1 MRKLS
6 YLLLVLALALP
17 LALPFAPALAQ
28 ESATVVAA
36 LETYNENLP
45 AGYGNISVAD
55 LSVEM
60 IDKPDLVLVDV
71 RQPEE
76 YAEAHIPGAFNIPL
90 RELAQTLDKLPD
102 LDAEIVVYCGSAFRS
117 SIAMTSLQVLGYTN
131 VRNMAGGFAAWQ
143 GEEFA
148 TTTDVTEAEAGD
160 APELD
165 PEVLAAVDAQLAG
178 LPQGWGSV
186 KAEDLNV
193 ELIENPPALLIDVR
207 TPTEWEEKGYI
218 AGAVNQPLEQF
229 MSFAGEWPEDKDAN
243 IVIYCAAGHRGN
255 MAATLMRTLGY
266 TNVRNL
272 AGGFGAWSTAGLPFE
287 GGEPAPAE
295 AAVEEF
301 DPVALWSDYLAGM
314 PASFNAVRVGD
325 AAEQVASNPEL
336 VIVDVRTVDEYTEGH
351 IAGALNIPLTE
362 VTDHLDMLPNL
373 DDPILVVCGSGHRSA
388 MAMVALNLLGYDGAT
403 SMLSGMSAWTGAGY
417 DVTTEPAEAEAGAAP
432 EVDPAVFEMVDAYM
446 KAIPAGFYTI
456 KADDL
461 NLALIENPPALI
473 DVRTNSEVEQGII
486 GGATHIELREFMNR
500 MGDWP
505 EDKTQPV
512 VVYALGHRSV
522 IAMMAMQ
529 MLGYEDVRSL
539 AGGVN
544 AWTGADYPLV
554 TE

>member
-6 YLLLVLALALP
+6 YVLLVLALMLP
-17 LALPFAPALAQ
+17 LAIPFAPALAQ

-36 LETYNENLP
+36 LETYNANLP
-45 AGYGNISVAD
+45 AGYGNVSVAD

-60 IDKPDLVLVDV
+60 IEKPNLVLLDV

-90 RELAQTLDKLPD
+90 RELAQNLDKLPD

-117 SIAMTSLQVLGYTN
+117 TMAMTSLQILGYTN
-131 VRNMAGGFAAWQ
+131 VRNM
-143 GEEFA
+143 
-148 TTTDVTEAEAGD
+148 
-160 APELD
+160 
-165 PEVLAAVDAQLAG
+165 
-178 LPQGWGSV
+178 
-186 KAEDLNV
+186 
-193 ELIENPPALLIDVR
+193 
-207 TPTEWEEKGYI
+207 
-218 AGAVNQPLEQF
+218 
-229 MSFAGEWPEDKDAN
+229 
-243 IVIYCAAGHRGN
+243 
-255 MAATLMRTLGY
+255 
-266 TNVRNL
+266 

-287 GGEPAPAE
+287 GGAPAPAE
-295 AAVEEF
+295 DAAVAEF
-301 DPVALWSDYLAGM
+301 DPVALWTDYLAGL
-314 PASFNAVRVGD
+314 PASFNAVRVDD
-325 AAEQVASNPEL
+325 AAALVEANPDL
-336 VIVDVRTVDEYTEGH
+336 LIVDVRTVDEYAEGH
-351 IAGALNIPLTE
+351 IAGAINIPLTE

-373 DDPILVVCGSGHRSA
+373 DEPILVVCGSGHRSA
-388 MAMVALNLLGYDGAT
+388 MAMAALNLLGYDGAT
-403 SMLSGMSAWTGAGY
+403 SMFAGMNAWTGAGY
-417 DVTTEPAEAEAGAAP
+417 EVTTEPTEAEAGAAP

-500 MGDWP
+500 MSDWP

-512 VVYALGHRSV
+512 VVYALGHRSA

-544 AWTGADYPLV
+544 AWTTAGYPLV